1 MTVCAILPIP
11 CHSTLVNITVHLTE
25 APVFMNGK
33 LETAPCDVTVSG
45 VIPYPDCYQTF
56 VTVERNGN
64 GWVALACCDVATLDM
79 YDVAVEEGRWKGE
92 PVDPYGYAS
101 KILEF
106 ERNYGIR
113 IKKGLYTTLGYV
125 PYSLLPL
132 IAGTDNP
139 VIVVKGG
146 SKWTISTEPFHYVLV
161 VGRDNGWLLVK
172 DCSRFDRGYPLLLA
186 DYVVVPVGVLEDD
199 LTRVLRSVGE
209 CVIETAPP
217 SPDFKVPCIVTKVR
231 AGCPKFVEVMPKYL
245 DPVAGLTRL
254 PTPFGVVVYEP
265 LYRHVPSEGPIQ
277 VPLPPVGVV
286 IPVYGGRAEV
296 VKIKELSGGS
306 LKVKLV
312 RLSWNVSGNKLVISF
327 EETVS
332 IDGSEGLGKAAGIVV
347 LRWKRVKLPAG
358 RVSKVFQV
366 GADRYSA
373 LLLVEGSPD
382 SVVFVNGVP
391 YATGPEGRLVVSV
404 PGFGKVR
411 VSGANGVIVTE
422 TSCPSVKVDFRPE
435 NGRRWK
441 IRIKAEWEPLVFL
454 EISSLGIPEYVY
466 SFVSPWVELDLEGVG
481 SSVLVTAETADG
493 MVWKNTY
500 SLPLPGCRIT
510 SYPWVPPIPPIPQSR
525 RVGNGRAEPE
535 ARGAGPNNRGG
546 GERSYPGGRREGVC
560 GGSPGR
566 A

>member
-1 MTVCAILPIP
+1 MTICAILPIP
-11 CHSTLVNITVHLTE
+11 CHPTLIDITVHLTE
-25 APVFMNGK
+25 APVFVNGK
-33 LETAPCDVTVSG
+33 LGTAPCDVTVSG
-45 VIPYPDCYQTF
+45 VIPYPDYYQTF
-56 VTVERNGN
+56 VTVERNGE

-92 PVDPYGYAS
+92 PVGPYGYAS

-106 ERNYGIR
+106 ERKYGIR

-146 SKWTISTEPFHYVLV
+146 SKWTISTKPFHCVLV
-161 VGRDNGWLLVK
+161 VGRNGGWLLVK
-172 DCSRFDRGYPLLLA
+172 DCSRFDRGYPLFLA
-186 DYVVVPVGVLEDD
+186 DYVVVPVSVLEDD
-199 LTRVLRSVGE
+199 LARVLGSVGE
-209 CVIETAPP
+209 CVIEAAPP
-217 SPDFKVPCIVTKVR
+217 SPDFRVPCIVTKVR
-231 AGCPKFVEVMPKYL
+231 PGCPEFVEVIPKYL
-245 DPVAGLTRL
+245 DPVAGLTKL

-265 LYRHVPSEGPIQ
+265 LYRYVPNGGPIQ

-286 IPVYGGRAEV
+286 VPVYGGRAGIVEV
-296 VKIKELSGGS
+296 RELSGGS
-306 LKVKLV
+306 LKVELD
-312 RLSWNVSGNKLVISF
+312 RLSWKVSDDELVISF

-332 IDGSEGLGKAAGIVV
+332 IEGSEGRGKAAGTVV
-347 LRWKRVKLPAG
+347 LRWKRVTLPEG
-358 RVSKVFQV
+358 RVSRVLQV

-373 LLLVEGSPD
+373 LLLVEGTPD

-391 YATGPEGRLVVSV
+391 YATGPEGRLVISV

-411 VSGANGVIVTE
+411 VSGANGVLVTE
-422 TSCPSVKVDFRPE
+422 TSGPGVKVDFQPE
-435 NGRRWK
+435 DDRRWK
-441 IRIKAEWEPLVFL
+441 MRIEAKWEPLVFL

-466 SFVSPWVELDLEGVG
+466 DFVSPWVELDLEGAG

-500 SLPLPGCRIT
+500 SLPLPGCRAT
-510 SYPWVPPIPPIPQSR
+510 SYPWALPVPPIPPSR
-525 RVGNGRAEPE
+525 RAGDRRAEPE
-535 ARGAGPNNRGG
+535 TSGTSPDDRGG
-546 GERSYPGGRREGVC
+546 RERSHPGGGREGVC
-560 GGSPGR
+560 GGSVGR